1 MARAKK
7 RIYCDYAAATPI
19 DSRVSR
25 AMRKAER
32 IYANPSS
39 LHGDGTLA
47 RRRIDAARETV
58 ARFLHALPDEI
69 IFTSGG
75 TEGNAIAIF
84 GTCAALPKNLS
95 HYHAVT
101 TAIEHPSVLEAF
113 RALEEKGLSVTY
125 VGVDESGHVSEKDIK
140 SAIRGNTMLVSVMH
154 ANNEIGTIQP
164 IADIGRLIL
173 KIRKTRGGVYPLFH
187 VDACQ
192 SAALVPVTA
201 HTFHADLITITL
213 SKLYGPRGAGIL
225 YARRNVPVIPLFAGG
240 SHERGLRP
248 GTENLPAIVG
258 AEEAVRITTR
268 VREKEY
274 KRLSDIREYFLASLA
289 HVLSKNSY
297 QVNGG
302 GEVVPHIANVS
313 FVGCDAEEM
322 LFRLDAAGISV
333 GTKSACQA
341 EDEGLSYVVKA
352 LGGNHDARSAVRF
365 SFGRSTTKKDI
376 AHIVREIKKARTIS
390 ME

>member
-1 MARAKK
+1 MRKIIARNWILRYRGEYHGACKK

-201 HTFHADLITITL
+201 HTFHADLISL
-213 SKLYGPRGAGIL
+213 SFGKLYGPKGAGAL
-225 YARRNVPVIPLFAGG
+225 YARRGAPRSSSFCRRLARARTPA
-240 SHERGLRP
+240 RGRKISP
-248 GTENLPAIVG
+248 
-258 AEEAVRITTR
+258 
-268 VREKEY
+268 
-274 KRLSDIREYFLASLA
+274 RLSAQKRRFVSPRECAKKNINDFLIFVRYFLASLA

-313 FVGCDAEEM
+313 FVGCDAG
-322 LFRLDAAGISV
+322 RNA
-333 GTKSACQA
+333 
-341 EDEGLSYVVKA
+341 
-352 LGGNHDARSAVRF
+352 F
-365 SFGRSTTKKDI
+365 SS
-376 AHIVREIKKARTIS
+376 
-390 ME
+390 

>member
-140 SAIRGNTMLVSVMH
+140 SAIRGNTMLVSVML

-201 HTFHADLITITL
+201 HTFHADLIFEFWETL
-213 SKLYGPRGAGIL
+213 RSKGAGAL
-225 YARRNVPVIPLFAGG
+225 YARRQFFLFLPAA
-240 SHERGLRP
+240 RRARLRP
-248 GTENLPAIVG
+248 GTENLPRSSAQ
-258 AEEAVRITTR
+258 
-268 VREKEY
+268 
-274 KRLSDIREYFLASLA
+274 KRWF
-289 HVLSKNSY
+289 
-297 QVNGG
+297 
-302 GEVVPHIANVS
+302 VS
-313 FVGCDAEEM
+313 Q
-322 LFRLDAAGISV
+322 
-333 GTKSACQA
+333 SACG
-341 EDEGLSYVVKA
+341 E
-352 LGGNHDARSAVRF
+352 R
-365 SFGRSTTKKDI
+365 I
-376 AHIVREIKKARTIS
+376 
-390 ME
+390 